1 MRTMFLLLLL
11 LAAPAQGQTQPQAE
25 LASVRPFAVVD
36 DAVVRL
42 GDLFEQAGPR
52 SAVVLGPAPAPGARL
67 VVEAQ
72 QLAAIARGQG
82 LAWRPVSGTERVV
95 LERPGRAI
103 PREDMLAAL
112 RVALRSQGLEEE
124 AELELQGFTAPLVPE
139 RAFVQLAVEAA
150 SLDVAGG
157 RFAATLAVAADGMP
171 TQRLR
176 LAGRVVPTV
185 PMLVAVRR
193 LAVGEVVRAQDV
205 RLVRVPASRLRPG
218 AAQAMDGVVGQA
230 LRRPANA
237 DQPLLLADLAA
248 PVAVERGQTVTMVFE
263 MPGMVL
269 TAQGRAMEAAARG
282 GSVPVMNLASRTVV
296 EAQVVAPGRVR
307 VGGLR

>member
-1 MRTMFLLLLL
+1 MLALLVPS
-11 LAAPAQGQTQPQAE
+11 APAQAE
-25 LASVRPFAVVD
+25 LATVRPFAVVE

-42 GDLFEQAGPR
+42 SDLFEHAGPR
-52 SAVVLGPAPAPGARL
+52 GAAVLGPAPAPGARL

-103 PREDMLAAL
+103 PREDVVAAL
-112 RVALRSQGLEEE
+112 RGALRSQGLEEE
-124 AELELQGFTAPLVPE
+124 AELDLQAFAPPLVPE

-150 SLDVAGG
+150 SLDGTGG
-157 RFAATLAVAADGMP
+157 RFAATLAIAADGMP

-176 LAGRVVPTV
+176 VAGRVVPTV
-185 PMLVAVRR
+185 PMLVAIRR
-193 LAVGEVVRAQDV
+193 LGAGEVVRPQDV

-218 AAQAMDGVVGQA
+218 AAQAMEGVVGQA

-263 MPGMVL
+263 IPGMVL

-282 GSVPVMNLASRTVV
+282 ASVPVMNLASRTVV

-307 VGGLR
+307 VGVLR

>member
-1 MRTMFLLLLL
+1 MRTLYLMLLLLFPPT
-11 LAAPAQGQTQPQAE
+11 LAQAE
-25 LASVRPFAVVD
+25 LAIVRPFAVVD
-36 DAVVRL
+36 DSVVRL
-42 GDLFEQAGPR
+42 SDLFENAGPR
-52 SAVVLGPAPAPGARL
+52 GAVVLGPAPAPGARL
-67 VVEAQ
+67 VVETQ
-72 QLAAIARGQG
+72 QLAAIARAQG
-82 LAWRPVSGTERVV
+82 LAWRPTGGTDRVV

-103 PREDMLAAL
+103 PREDVLGALRAAL
-112 RVALRSQGLEEE
+112 RAQGLGEE
-124 AELELQGFTAPLVPE
+124 AELELQGFAPPLVPE
-139 RAFVQLAVEAA
+139 SAFVQLAVEAA
-150 SLDVAGG
+150 SLDVTGG
-157 RFAATLAVAADGMP
+157 RFVATLALAAEGMP

-176 LAGRVVPTV
+176 LAGRVVATV

-193 LAVGEVVRAQDV
+193 MAVGEVVRAQDV

-230 LRRPANA
+230 LRRPAAA
-237 DQPLLLADLAA
+237 DQPLLLTDLAA

-263 MPGMVL
+263 IPGMVL

-282 GSVPVMNLASRTVV
+282 ASVPVMNLASRAVV

>member
-1 MRTMFLLLLL
+1 MLLLLVPP
-11 LAAPAQGQTQPQAE
+11 APAQAE
-25 LASVRPFAVVD
+25 LATVRPFAVVED
-36 DAVVRL
+36 SVVRL
-42 GDLFEQAGPR
+42 SDLFENAGPR
-52 SAVVLGPAPAPGARL
+52 GAAVLGPAPAPGARL

-72 QLAAIARGQG
+72 QLAAIARAQG
-82 LAWRPVSGTERVV
+82 LAWRPTGGMDRVV

-103 PREDMLAAL
+103 PREDVLGAL
-112 RVALRSQGLEEE
+112 RAALRSQGLEEE

-150 SLDVAGG
+150 SLDAAGG

-218 AAQAMDGVVGQA
+218 AAQAMEGVVGQA

-263 MPGMVL
+263 IPGMVL

-282 GSVPVMNLASRTVV
+282 ASVPVMNLASRTVV

>member
-1 MRTMFLLLLL
+1 MLLLTAPVPA
-11 LAAPAQGQTQPQAE
+11 LAQPQAE
-25 LASVRPFAVVD
+25 LASVRPFAVVEE
-36 DAVVRL
+36 AVVRL
-42 GDLFEQAGPR
+42 SDLFEHAGPR
-52 SAVVLGPAPAPGARL
+52 GAAVLGPAPAPGARL

-103 PREDMLAAL
+103 PREDVVAAL
-112 RVALRSQGLEEE
+112 RAALRNQGLEEE
-124 AELELQGFTAPLVPE
+124 AELDLQGFATPLVPE

-150 SLDVAGG
+150 SLDTAGG

-176 LAGRVVPTV
+176 IAGRVVPTV

-193 LAVGEVVRAQDV
+193 LGAGEVVRPQDV

-230 LRRPANA
+230 LRRPAAA

-263 MPGMVL
+263 IPGMVL

-282 GSVPVMNLASRTVV
+282 ASVPVMNLASRTVV

>member
-1 MRTMFLLLLL
+1 MRMLVLMLVLLIP
-11 LAAPAQGQTQPQAE
+11 PASAQAE
-25 LASVRPFAVVD
+25 LATVRPFAVVED
-36 DAVVRL
+36 SVVRL
-42 GDLFEQAGPR
+42 SDLFENAGPR
-52 SAVVLGPAPAPGARL
+52 GAAVLGPAPAPGARL

-72 QLAAIARGQG
+72 QLAAIARAQG
-82 LAWRPVSGTERVV
+82 LAWRPTGGTDRAV

-103 PREDMLAAL
+103 PREDVLGAL
-112 RVALRSQGLEEE
+112 RAALRSQGLEEE
-124 AELELQGFTAPLVPE
+124 AELELQGFAPALVPE
-139 RAFVQLAVEAA
+139 RAFVQLAIESA
-150 SLDVAGG
+150 SLDTTGG

-205 RLVRVPASRLRPG
+205 RLIRVPASRLRPG
-218 AAQAMDGVVGQA
+218 AAQAVEGVVGQA

-263 MPGMVL
+263 IPGMVL

-282 GSVPVMNLASRTVV
+282 ASVPVMNLASRTVV

>member
-1 MRTMFLLLLL
+1 MRNLALLLLL
-11 LAAPAQGQTQPQAE
+11 LAVPAQSRAE
-25 LASVRPFAVVD
+25 LANVRPFATVE

-42 GDLFEQAGPR
+42 SDLFENAGPR
-52 SAVVLGPAPAPGARL
+52 GSAVLGPAPAPGARL

-82 LAWRPVSGTERVV
+82 LAWRPVTGTERTV

-103 PREDMLAAL
+103 PREEVLGTL
-112 RVALRSQGLEEE
+112 RAALRSQGLEEE
-124 AELELQGFTAPLVPE
+124 AELELQGFAPALVPE

-150 SLDVAGG
+150 SLDAAAG
-157 RFAATLAVAADGMP
+157 RFAATLAIAADGMP
-171 TQRLR
+171 TQRMR
-176 LAGRVVPTV
+176 VAGRVVPTV

-218 AAQAMDGVVGQA
+218 AAQAVDGVVGQA
-230 LRRPANA
+230 LRRPAAA

-248 PVAVERGQTVTMVFE
+248 PIAVERGQTVTMVFE
-263 MPGMVL
+263 IPGMVL
-269 TAQGRAMEAAARG
+269 TAQGRAMDAAARG
-282 GSVPVMNLASRTVV
+282 ASVTVMNLASRTVV
-296 EAQVVAPGRVR
+296 EAQVIAPGRVR